1 MRKWIR
7 AGMGAGLAA
16 CLLLGARSGVSS
28 GQAATPTVRE
38 PVPGCPVCDLWERY
52 AEVFPLA
59 RQEVGSLRRGAIYYY
74 YSSDPSV
81 AEPLLR
87 FAYERQELAARLASE
102 PDLRAKLGHGCGHD
116 LLGSGIV
123 QLQISTGANGFF
135 AIVTSDRESI
145 IHRIHLE
152 ASQAVRA
159 KTPVRF

>member
-1 MRKWIR
+1 MRKLIR
-7 AGMGAGLAA
+7 AGLGAGLALF
-16 CLLLGARSGVSS
+16 LLLGARTGASS
-28 GQAATPTVRE
+28 GQVPEPTLHRS
-38 PVPGCPVCDLWERY
+38 VPGCPVCELWDRY

-74 YSSDPSV
+74 YSNDPSV

-87 FAYERQELAARLASE
+87 FAYERQELAARLATE
-102 PDLRAKLGHGCGHD
+102 PELRSKLGHACGHD
-116 LLGSGIV
+116 LLGSGLV
-123 QLQISTGANGFF
+123 QLQLSTGAHGVF

-159 KTPVRF
+159 KTTVRF